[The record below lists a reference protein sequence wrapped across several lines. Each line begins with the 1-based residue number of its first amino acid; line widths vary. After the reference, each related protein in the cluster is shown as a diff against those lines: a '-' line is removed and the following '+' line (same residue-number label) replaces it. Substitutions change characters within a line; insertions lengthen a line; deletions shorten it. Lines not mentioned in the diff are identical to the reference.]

1 MAESNLNNIINRL
14 EVATSRLE
22 ELAKNSSFGQGG
34 SSASAG
40 ANVSDENSPS
50 IQAFDD
56 IMNGSVQKF
65 IELSNNIGS
74 PIKEQVNFSFL
85 FITLL

>member
-22 ELAKNSSFGQGG
+22 ELAKNASFGQGG

-40 ANVSDENSPS
+40 DANSDNGPA

-74 PIKEQVNFSFL
+74 PVKEQCDF
-85 FITLL
+85 FIQAL